1 MVASS
6 RVTRRDPARGELS
19 PRAHARGPRS
29 SRLWLSGAGVLL
41 AGVLALEVAVMTRPG
56 PLPGGPA
63 VLYLVLG
70 WWAVALAAVA
80 ALVRVAPGRAVTA
93 VLLAGALA
101 VHVLALTSGPRMSD
115 DLYRYAW
122 DGKVSSAGIDPYRHA
137 TDSRELAPLRDRWLW
152 PDPAGCADLG
162 RRPGCTRIN
171 YPTAHTIYPPVAQAY
186 FAAVHYLPG
195 PPRENKIQLYT
206 AVLSLLLTLLLI
218 RVLPLF
224 GHPTGLAAAYAWGP
238 AAGLDVGM
246 DAHVD
251 VLAVLAAVAAL
262 ALLARARAGPTDQTG
277 ALAVTGPPAGG
288 GAGDRERDDARTF
301 RSRPPRRV
309 AVAAGALL
317 GAAVAVKLYPA
328 LLLPA
333 AARRRPVVIGAAAAV
348 VGLSYLPHVAVVGTD
363 VLGFL
368 PQYLSVEGY
377 AEGHRFLLLGLVGLT
392 GTAAKTAA
400 ALMIAAA
407 ALAVWRT
414 DPTRIPVER
423 AALWLVG
430 TAFLVAT
437 PAQPWYAVLLVVLA
451 VLAGRLEWIA
461 VAIGPYVL
469 YMALFRD
476 LVIPDTYA
484 RPGGY
489 VLGATVVALT
499 AGVRWARRRRLPA
512 DDQIGSAGPRVPHR
526 SADQPTVVH
535 RRRGSDAGR

>member
-1 MVASS
+1 
-6 RVTRRDPARGELS
+6 
-19 PRAHARGPRS
+19 
-29 SRLWLSGAGVLL
+29 
-41 AGVLALEVAVMTRPG
+41 
-56 PLPGGPA
+56 
-63 VLYLVLG
+63 
-70 WWAVALAAVA
+70 
-80 ALVRVAPGRAVTA
+80 
-93 VLLAGALA
+93 
-101 VHVLALTSGPRMSD
+101 
-115 DLYRYAW
+115 
-122 DGKVSSAGIDPYRHA
+122 
-137 TDSRELAPLRDRWLW
+137 
-152 PDPAGCADLG
+152 
-162 RRPGCTRIN
+162 
-171 YPTAHTIYPPVAQAY
+171 
-186 FAAVHYLPG
+186 
-195 PPRENKIQLYT
+195 
-206 AVLSLLLTLLLI
+206 
-218 RVLPLF
+218 
-224 GHPTGLAAAYAWGP
+224 
-238 AAGLDVGM
+238 M

-251 VLAVLAAVAAL
+251 VLAVLAATAAL
-262 ALLARARAGPTDQTG
+262 ALLARARTGPTDRAG
-277 ALAVTGPPAGG
+277 APAATGPPAGG
-288 GAGDRERDDARTF
+288 VGAGDRERDDARTF
-301 RSRPPRRV
+301 RSHPPRRAAV
-309 AVAAGALL
+309 AVGALL

-333 AARRRPVVIGAAAAV
+333 AARRRPVVIGVTAAV

-392 GTAAKTAA
+392 GAAAKTAA
-400 ALMIAAA
+400 ALVIAAA

-414 DPTRIPVER
+414 DPTRVPVER

-499 AGVRWARRRRLPA
+499 AGVRWARRRRLP
-512 DDQIGSAGPRVPHR
+512 DDQVGSAGPRVPHR